1 MTPRAHECMRLVWER
16 KKSREIAAELG
27 ISKSTVDGYIGA
39 AVEELGARDRREA
52 AVMLFGPPR
61 TESGG
66 DLTPLFA
73 GPIADA
79 SMPTSTDE
87 QPAARPWRS
96 RYQPL
101 NTFSLKQTAIWVA
114 VIAAG
119 LIVALAMIVAMGSGL
134 PSVALPAIRV
144 VRHLM

>member
-16 KKSREIAAELG
+16 KKSREIADELG

-39 AVEELGARDRREA
+39 AVEELGARDRRHA
-52 AVMLFGPPR
+52 AMMLFGSPR

-66 DLTPLFA
+66 DLTPLAA
-73 GPIADA
+73 GAVVEAPT
-79 SMPTSTDE
+79 MPSTDE

-101 NTFSLKQTAIWVA
+101 NTFSLKQTAFWIA
-114 VIAAG
+114 VIAAS
-119 LIVALAMIVAMGSGL
+119 LIVALAMIVAIGSGL